1 MRILEQ
7 KEIEDIISRGRQLTE
22 PEITGILDELEKKHP
37 GIYRFMYGEPSD
49 AIATMNIDMANL
61 YLDLAFDVV
70 WVYREAFGKIPD
82 ITNEEQ
88 WVYKKL
94 SLMDAELKSLTNEIP
109 MDGKFR
115 KNLQERFVK
124 GVFPNKIEYRTKK
137 QILKIFGDPASQKEL
152 GEMIDGYDPKNE
164 GIMTLITSH
173 SNATFFVTFKFGKG
187 ED

>member
-1 MRILEQ
+1 
-7 KEIEDIISRGRQLTE
+7 
-22 PEITGILDELEKKHP
+22 
-37 GIYRFMYGEPSD
+37 MYGEPSD
-49 AIATMNIDMANL
+49 AIATMNKDMANL

-124 GVFPNKIEYRTKK
+124 TILESKIQLELLQYLENEIVKYASFNKKRFGAIRVTDRLLF
-137 QILKIFGDPASQKEL
+137 ILVRLIGEL
-152 GEMIDGYDPKNE
+152 YMLKTEQ
-164 GIMTLITSH
+164 
-173 SNATFFVTFKFGKG
+173 NA
-187 ED
+187 